1 MYLRKILVPAA
12 CLALA
17 VTHLSD
23 NKAWAQDDSA
33 AEDSTSVQDD
43 ATVED
48 STSIGDGASVLGN
61 PIIEEIAISGNL
73 RVDAETVLSYLP
85 LRVGDAFDPVALDS
99 ALKELYATG
108 LFSDVEISEEG
119 SRLVVVVQE
128 NPIINRIAF
137 EGNDIIDDETLRTE
151 TLLRERATFNRTQVQ
166 SDTRRIIDLYRRQGR
181 FAARVEPKR
190 INLDQNRIDLV
201 YEVFEGPVTGIRAIN
216 FIGNRVFSD
225 SDLKEVISTEES
237 SWWNFFVTGDNY
249 DPDRLA
255 LDRELLRQFYLN
267 NSYADIRI
275 VSGIAELTPD
285 GSDFFITFTLEEG
298 VPYDFGTIDIATD
311 VARLDTEQFLNL
323 IEFETGDDYEASA
336 IEEVIGD
343 IVLLLGEEGFVFADV
358 RPQVR
363 RNLDT
368 QTVDIVFNIQEGPR
382 VYVERINIA
391 GNSRTLDEVIRREIE
406 LVEKDAFNRALR
418 ARSERNIRGLGYFA
432 SVEVIERDGSAPDLS
447 VLDFNVV
454 ERATGELSFG
464 VGFSSVDNLVG
475 DISLTERNFRGRGQ
489 TVQTR
494 FAYGENR
501 QTVDFRFTEPRFLG
515 RDLSAGL
522 DLFGTET
529 DFQSES
535 SFDER
540 TIGIGFRL
548 GFPLGPEWRL
558 TARYRFL
565 DESVDNVASDASA
578 VVQDAQGDH
587 TRSLFGY
594 TISTD
599 RRNDPINPTEGWY
612 FSFDQDASLPPGS
625 VNFVKQE
632 FRYQHYYEILD
643 GWVGTFR
650 LTGGYVQGLG
660 EDVRLNDRF
669 FRGGTSFR
677 AFERAGVGP
686 RDILTDDAI
695 GAQAFAIGTLALV
708 IPLPFIPEE
717 LALSGNIFSD
727 FGWIGITDDE
737 TCGLA
742 AGNPF
747 PRYGR
752 TIPPNPPCAAGNSAR
767 FIEDDFAPRASI
779 GAGIFWES
787 PIGPVRFDFAR
798 SLIQEDYD
806 KTERFRFSA
815 GTKF

>member
-1 MYLRKILVPAA
+1 MYLRRIAIFAA
-12 CLALA
+12 CLMLA
-17 VTHLSD
+17 VAYSS
-23 NKAWAQDDSA
+23 NKEARAQSG
-33 AEDSTSVQDD
+33 E
-43 ATVED
+43 
-48 STSIGDGASVLGN
+48 
-61 PIIEEIAISGNL
+61 IIEEIAISGNL

-85 LRVGDAFDPVALDS
+85 LNVGDEFDPATLDS
-99 ALKELYATG
+99 ALKALYATG
-108 LFSDVEISEEG
+108 LFSDVEISQED

-137 EGNDIIDDETLRTE
+137 EGNDIIDDESLRTE
-151 TLLRERATFNRTQVQ
+151 TLLRERATFNLAQVQ
-166 SDTRRIIDLYRRQGR
+166 SDTKRIIDLYRRQGR
-181 FAARVEPKR
+181 FAARVEPKA
-190 INLDQNRIDLV
+190 IDLDQNRIDLV
-201 YEVFEGPVTGIRAIN
+201 YEISEGPVTGIRAIN
-216 FIGNRVFSD
+216 FIGNNVFSD
-225 SDLKEVISTEES
+225 SELKDVISTQES
-237 SWWNFFVTGDNY
+237 NWWNFFVTGDSY

-275 VSGIAELTPD
+275 VSGVAELTPD
-285 GSDFFITFTLEEG
+285 GSDFFITFTLQEG
-298 VPYDFGTIDIATD
+298 IPYDFGTIEIATD
-311 VARLDTEQFLNL
+311 VARLDTEEFLSL
-323 IEFETGDDYEASA
+323 VEFETGDSYEAAA
-336 IEEVIGD
+336 IEEAISD

-363 RNLDT
+363 RNQET
-368 QTVDIVFNIQEGPR
+368 QTVDVVFLIEEGQR
-382 VYVERINIA
+382 VYVERINIT

-432 SVEVIERDGSAPDLS
+432 SVEVVEREGSAADLS
-447 VLDFNVV
+447 ILDFNIV

-464 VGFSSVDNLVG
+464 IGFSSVDNLVG

-501 QTVDFRFTEPRFLG
+501 QTLDLRFTEPRFLG
-515 RDLSAGL
+515 RDLSAGI

-540 TIGIGFRL
+540 TIGIGIRL
-548 GFPLGPEWRL
+548 GFPLGADWYL
-558 TARYRFL
+558 TSRYRYL

-587 TRSLFGY
+587 TRSLLGY

-599 RRNDPINPTEGWY
+599 RRNDPINPSEGWY
-612 FSFDQDASLPPGS
+612 ASFDQDASLPPGS

-632 FRYQHYYEILD
+632 FRYQHYYEFAENWI
-643 GWVGTFR
+643 GTFR
-650 LTGGYVQGLG
+650 LTGGYVHGLG

-669 FRGGTSFR
+669 FKGGTSFR
-677 AFERAGVGP
+677 GFERAGVGP
-686 RDILTDDAI
+686 RDVRTDDAI
-695 GAQAFAIGTLALV
+695 GAQAFAIGTLALAV
-708 IPLPFIPEE
+708 PLPFIPEE
-717 LALSGNIFSD
+717 LALSGNFFAD
-727 FGWIGITDDE
+727 FGWIGITDNEDE
-737 TCGLA
+737 FTST
-742 AGNPF
+742 
-747 PRYGR
+747 R
-752 TIPPNPPCAAGNSAR
+752 NSAGDTILIPTTQ
-767 FIEDDFAPRASI
+767 IEDDFKPRV
-779 GAGIFWES
+779 GAGFGFFWES
-787 PIGPVRFDFAR
+787 PIGPVRFDFSR
-798 SLIQEDYD
+798 TLLKEDYD

>member
-1 MYLRKILVPAA
+1 MYLRKIAVFAA
-12 CLALA
+12 CLMLA
-17 VTHLSD
+17 VAYSS
-23 NKAWAQDDSA
+23 NKEAQAQS
-33 AEDSTSVQDD
+33 
-43 ATVED
+43 
-48 STSIGDGASVLGN
+48 GA
-61 PIIEEIAISGNL
+61 IIEEIAISGNL

-85 LRVGDAFDPVALDS
+85 LSVGDEFDPAALDS
-99 ALKELYATG
+99 ALKALYATG

-119 SRLVVVVQE
+119 ARLVVVVQE

-166 SDTRRIIDLYRRQGR
+166 ADTKRIIDLYRRQGR
-181 FAARVEPKR
+181 FAARVEPKA
-190 INLDQNRIDLV
+190 INLEQNRIDLV
-201 YEVFEGPVTGIRAIN
+201 YEIFEGPVTGIRAIN
-216 FIGNRVFSD
+216 FIGNDVFSD
-225 SDLKEVISTEES
+225 SELKEVISTEES
-237 SWWNFFVTGDNY
+237 NWWNFFVTGDNY

-275 VSGIAELTPD
+275 ISGVAELTPD

-298 VPYDFGTIDIATD
+298 VPYNFGDIEIATD
-311 VARLDTEQFLNL
+311 VARLDTEQFLSL
-323 IEFETGDDYEASA
+323 IEFETGDPYEAGA
-336 IEEVIGD
+336 LEAVISD
-343 IVLLLGEEGFVFADV
+343 IILLLGEEGFVFADV

-363 RNLDT
+363 RNQET
-368 QTVDIVFNIQEGPR
+368 QTVDVVFRIEEGQR
-382 VYVERINIA
+382 VYVERINIT

-432 SVEVIERDGSAPDLS
+432 SVEVVEREGSASDLS
-447 VLDFNVV
+447 ILDFNVV

-464 VGFSSVDNLVG
+464 IGFSSVDNLVG

-501 QTVDFRFTEPRFLG
+501 QTLDLRFTEPRFLG
-515 RDLSAGL
+515 RQLSAGI

-540 TIGIGFRL
+540 TLGVGVRL
-548 GFPLGPEWRL
+548 GFPLGADWYL
-558 TARYRFL
+558 TSRYRYL

-578 VVQDAQGDH
+578 IVQDAQGDH
-587 TRSLFGY
+587 TRSLLGY

-599 RRNDPINPTEGWY
+599 RRDDPINPSEGWY

-625 VNFVKQE
+625 VNFTKQE
-632 FRYQHYYEILD
+632 FRYQYFHEFTEN
-643 GWVGTFR
+643 WVGTFR
-650 LTGGYVQGLG
+650 LTGGYVHGLG

-669 FRGGTSFR
+669 FKGGTSFR
-677 AFERAGVGP
+677 GFERAGVGP
-686 RDILTDDAI
+686 RDLRTDDAI
-695 GAQAFAIGTLALV
+695 GAQAFAIGTVALV
-708 IPLPFIPEE
+708 MPLPFIPEE
-717 LALSGNIFSD
+717 LALSGNIFTD
-727 FGWIGITDDE
+727 FGWIGITDNEDE
-737 TCGLA
+737 FIESINSNGE
-742 AGNPF
+742 
-747 PRYGR
+747 
-752 TIPPNPPCAAGNSAR
+752 TILTSTTQ
-767 FIEDDFAPRASI
+767 IEDDFKPRV
-779 GAGIFWES
+779 GVGVGLFWES
-787 PIGPVRFDFAR
+787 PIGPVRFDFSR
-798 SLIQEDYD
+798 TLVKEDYD